1 MLNTQRR
8 DDWRAKK
15 EMINEWP
22 KQRDLIN
29 NMRNEIEKLQDK
41 LSEHEDLIADKDK
54 NQEILSRLF
63 DKGIIDEDGNLLE

>member
-1 MLNTQRR
+1 
-8 DDWRAKK
+8 
-15 EMINEWP
+15 
-22 KQRDLIN
+22 
-29 NMRNEIEKLQDK
+29 MRKEIEKLQDK